1 MRFIKKILLGLLAL
15 SLISFCIFMIYKIIN
30 RDTKMLT
37 NQDTKKDVKVVKKE
51 KTGKEPVIKLKGQ
64 ENMKIVLNGV
74 YEEMGATAID
84 EEDKDISDKIKIVN
98 NININVPGDY
108 TVDYTVTDSDNN
120 KVTVKRN
127 VKVFKVENK
136 DTDGISVFMYH
147 YFYDDATETGQDNNY
162 ISKSHFEEEL
172 KYLSE
177 NDYYFPNMKE
187 IRKYVDGKLDLPEK
201 SVVLTMDDGHADNY
215 SIAYPLAVK
224 YKVPIVMFVVT
235 SWTDVSMDLQQ
246 EMKNTG
252 YVIFQS
258 HTHDMHKAGCSGVGH
273 GGYFQCV
280 SYEEGLKDLTMSK
293 EALNN
298 SDSLAYPFGDYSEN
312 SIIIMKDAGF
322 SLGFTTQNGQIHVN
336 DDPYSLS
343 RMRINGDIS
352 LDTFI
357 SEL

>member
-1 MRFIKKILLGLLAL
+1 
-15 SLISFCIFMIYKIIN
+15 
-30 RDTKMLT
+30 
-37 NQDTKKDVKVVKKE
+37 
-51 KTGKEPVIKLKGQ
+51 
-64 ENMKIVLNGV
+64 
-74 YEEMGATAID
+74 
-84 EEDKDISDKIKIVN
+84 
-98 NININVPGDY
+98 
-108 TVDYTVTDSDNN
+108 
-120 KVTVKRN
+120 
-127 VKVFKVENK
+127 
-136 DTDGISVFMYH
+136 
-147 YFYDDATETGQDNNY
+147 
-162 ISKSHFEEEL
+162 
-172 KYLSE
+172 
-177 NDYYFPNMKE
+177 
-187 IRKYVDGKLDLPEK
+187 
-201 SVVLTMDDGHADNY
+201 MDDGHADNY

-312 SIIIMKDAGF
+312 SIKIMKDAGF